1 MKLFVGVDIG
11 STTAKCVIVDE
22 NDKML
27 VFSHIP
33 TEYDRN
39 VSGEKILK
47 IALDE
52 IGASETDIAY
62 LVSTGYGRKSF
73 ERADLNIP
81 EIIAHG
87 MGTWHMMPGTR
98 TIIDIGGQDS
108 KVICLDEA
116 GAVSNFLMN
125 DKCAAGTGRFLELMA
140 RTLELDLEEMGTAGL
155 DWKEDLTISSMCTVF
170 AESEVVSLI
179 ADNKSTADI
188 VHGLNKSVASR
199 TASMAARAGGRGP
212 YRMTGGVARN
222 RGVVRALEECLGEPL
237 RVSELPDLC
246 GALGAALFAL
256 EGG

>member
-52 IGASETDIAY
+52 IGASESDIAY

-108 KVICLDEA
+108 KVIELSEP
-116 GAVSNFLMN
+116 
-125 DKCAAGTGRFLELMA
+125 GR
-140 RTLELDLEEMGTAGL
+140 
-155 DWKEDLTISSMCTVF
+155 C
-170 AESEVVSLI
+170 
-179 ADNKSTADI
+179 
-188 VHGLNKSVASR
+188 
-199 TASMAARAGGRGP
+199 
-212 YRMTGGVARN
+212 
-222 RGVVRALEECLGEPL
+222 RAL
-237 RVSELPDLC
+237 
-246 GALGAALFAL
+246 
-256 EGG
+256 